1 MIDFLRQAARDPNV
15 LAIRQTLY
23 RTGADSAIVKALV
36 DAARQGKEVMV
47 VIELRARFDE
57 EANIELAETLHEA
70 GAQVV
75 YGVVGHKTHSKMM
88 LVLRR
93 EGRMLRRYVHLGT
106 GNYHA
111 RTARL
116 YTDYGLFTCDAA
128 TGDDVQKMFQQL
140 TAMGRVARLKKLIQ
154 APFNLHKH
162 MVDLVNA
169 EAERSRAGGQGR
181 IIAKMNSLVEPELIQ
196 ALYSASQA
204 GVVIDLIV
212 RGVCCLRP
220 GLEGVSDNITVRSII
235 GRFLEHTR
243 IFYFENGDEEEL
255 LYLSSAD
262 WMDRNFF
269 RRVETCFPIEDRRL
283 RQRIIQE
290 SLQGYLTDNAQAW
303 LLQADGTYRRVSAG
317 NARRRSAQGA
327 LLKSLAERA

>member
-1 MIDFLRQAARDPNV
+1 
-15 LAIRQTLY
+15 
-23 RTGADSAIVKALV
+23 
-36 DAARQGKEVMV
+36 
-47 VIELRARFDE
+47 
-57 EANIELAETLHEA
+57 
-70 GAQVV
+70 
-75 YGVVGHKTHSKMM
+75 
-88 LVLRR
+88 
-93 EGRMLRRYVHLGT
+93 
-106 GNYHA
+106 
-111 RTARL
+111 
-116 YTDYGLFTCDAA
+116 
-128 TGDDVQKMFQQL
+128 
-140 TAMGRVARLKKLIQ
+140 MGRVARLKKLIQ

-169 EAERSRAGGQGR
+169 EAERARAGGQGR

-317 NARRRSAQGA
+317 NARRRSAQES

>member
-1 MIDFLRQAARDPNV
+1 
-15 LAIRQTLY
+15 
-23 RTGADSAIVKALV
+23 
-36 DAARQGKEVMV
+36 
-47 VIELRARFDE
+47 
-57 EANIELAETLHEA
+57 
-70 GAQVV
+70 
-75 YGVVGHKTHSKMM
+75 
-88 LVLRR
+88 
-93 EGRMLRRYVHLGT
+93 
-106 GNYHA
+106 
-111 RTARL
+111 
-116 YTDYGLFTCDAA
+116 
-128 TGDDVQKMFQQL
+128 
-140 TAMGRVARLKKLIQ
+140 
-154 APFNLHKH
+154 
-162 MVDLVNA
+162 
-169 EAERSRAGGQGR
+169 
-181 IIAKMNSLVEPELIQ
+181 MNSLVEPELIQ

-220 GLEGVSDNITVRSII
+220 GVEGISDNITVRSII

-317 NARRRSAQGA
+317 NARRRSAQES